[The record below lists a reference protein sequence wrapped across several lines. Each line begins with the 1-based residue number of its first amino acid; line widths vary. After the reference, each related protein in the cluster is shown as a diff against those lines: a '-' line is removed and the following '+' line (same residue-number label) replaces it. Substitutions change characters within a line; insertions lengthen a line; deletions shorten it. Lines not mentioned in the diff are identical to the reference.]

1 MTPLE
6 IGLIIAL
13 IVVVVASIAYVVWK
27 EWRTRHLRKRFGPE
41 YSQTV
46 VESGSRDRAES
57 QLAARE
63 QRVAKF
69 QIRPL
74 TRDQKTRYI
83 ANWQSIQAEF
93 VDDPREAVQH
103 ADALLGDVMAAR
115 GYPVSDFE
123 QRAADLSVDHP
134 LVVQHYR
141 AGHAIALRHERGEA
155 GTEELRQ
162 AMIHYRS
169 LFDELVT
176 ETETA
181 RAPDP
186 VPAK

>member
-1 MTPLE
+1 MMTPLE

-13 IVVVVASIAYVVWK
+13 VVVVLAFIAYIVWK
-27 EWRTRHLRKRFGPE
+27 EWRSRHLRRRFGPE
-41 YSQTV
+41 YSHTV
-46 VESGSRDRAES
+46 VESGSRARAES

-63 QRVAKF
+63 QRVARF
-69 QIRPL
+69 EIRPL

-93 VDDPREAVQH
+93 VDDPRDAVQH

-141 AGHAIALRHERGEA
+141 AGHAIALRHERGQA

-162 AMIHYRS
+162 AMIHYRN

-176 ETETA
+176 ETEPA
-181 RAPDP
+181 SAP
-186 VPAK
+186 VQ

>member
-1 MTPLE
+1 MR
-6 IGLIIAL
+6 
-13 IVVVVASIAYVVWK
+13 SIA
-27 EWRTRHLRKRFGPE
+27 T
-41 YSQTV
+41 
-46 VESGSRDRAES
+46 
-57 QLAARE
+57 
-63 QRVAKF
+63 
-69 QIRPL
+69 
-74 TRDQKTRYI
+74 
-83 ANWQSIQAEF
+83 WQSTQAEF
-93 VDDPREAVQH
+93 VDDPREAAQR

-141 AGHAIALRHERGEA
+141 AGHAIALRHEQGEA
-155 GTEELRQ
+155 GTEDLRQ

-181 RAPDP
+181 HAP
-186 VPAK
+186 AQ